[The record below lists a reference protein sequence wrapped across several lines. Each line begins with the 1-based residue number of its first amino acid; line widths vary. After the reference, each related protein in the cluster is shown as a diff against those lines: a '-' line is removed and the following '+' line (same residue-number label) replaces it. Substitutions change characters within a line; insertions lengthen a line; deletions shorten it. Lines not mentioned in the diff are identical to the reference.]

1 MQQYYTAIQ
10 TSLWTIWENCSKVEM
25 TRISEE
31 ILVKDEVENKA
42 VKAKTKKGMEKGK

>member
-1 MQQYYTAIQ
+1 
-10 TSLWTIWENCSKVEM
+10 M

-42 VKAKTKKGMEKGK
+42 VKAKTKKGMEKGKWRTRKPRGQGKDNGMSGMRTT